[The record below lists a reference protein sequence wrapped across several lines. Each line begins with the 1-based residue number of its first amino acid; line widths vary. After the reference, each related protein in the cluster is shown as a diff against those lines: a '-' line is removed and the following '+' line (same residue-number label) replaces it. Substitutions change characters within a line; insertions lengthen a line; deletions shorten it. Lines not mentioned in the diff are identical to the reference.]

1 MTDAMPAE
9 QLDAAAD
16 GAFSGK
22 LADPAD
28 TLTKRGGK
36 GHVVYEGTAYD
47 RMAWTRRCAERGYTL
62 AAGEGALLLAALIEA
77 EHNISALAAEL
88 ATLTRERD
96 ALRENW
102 SGLLIEQANLLR
114 LREEAIQQRDE
125 AVQRRREIDDE
136 AFDYAEQ
143 VEELRAQ
150 RDDARRD
157 AAEVRELL
165 AIAFRE
171 GWNCG
176 DWRDGHDNV
185 TAREYD
191 WTRSAVKAK
200 ADAARIA
207 TTPTEATP

>member
-1 MTDAMPAE
+1 MTDAIPAE

-47 RMAWTRRCAERGYTL
+47 RLAWTRRCAERGYTL

-102 SGLLIEQANLLR
+102 SGLLIEQWHLLR
-114 LREEAIQQRDE
+114 LREEAIQQRD
-125 AVQRRREIDDE
+125 
-136 AFDYAEQ
+136 
-143 VEELRAQ
+143 
-150 RDDARRD
+150 DARRD
-157 AAEVRELL
+157 AESL
-165 AIAFRE
+165 ADSIDLFIGSQGTAYE
-171 GWNCG
+171 SDQYLMMCG
-176 DWRDGHDNV
+176 VMRDYNDRLDA
-185 TAREYD
+185 AR
-191 WTRSAVKAK
+191 T
-200 ADAARIA
+200 ADAASVAPTA
-207 TTPTEATP
+207 TDVLFPGAA

>member
-1 MTDAMPAE
+1 MTDAIPAE

-47 RMAWTRRCAERGYTL
+47 RLAWTRRCAERGYTL
-62 AAGEGALLLAALIEA
+62 AACEGALLLAALIEA

-88 ATLTRERD
+88 ATITRERD

-125 AVQRRREIDDE
+125 A
-136 AFDYAEQ
+136 
-143 VEELRAQ
+143 
-150 RDDARRD
+150 RRD
-157 AAEVRELL
+157 RERLAELAALSGEVFAF
-165 AIAFRE
+165 AITDAKLPNLETR
-171 GWNCG
+171 
-176 DWRDGHDNV
+176 RQLHD
-185 TAREYD
+185 
-191 WTRSAVKAK
+191 AVKRAL
-200 ADAARIA
+200 DAARTA
-207 TTPTEATP
+207 DASTHTEATP

>member
-1 MTDAMPAE
+1 MTDAIPAE

-47 RMAWTRRCAERGYTL
+47 RLAWTRRCAERGYTL

-96 ALRENW
+96 ALRNEW

-125 AVQRRREIDDE
+125 ARRDGAKRDE
-136 AFDYAEQ
+136 AIVAYGRSVILNAYATHVNEYRLTRPEYAETLMREVLANVDRYMERDQ
-143 VEELRAQ
+143 LRAELTQ
-150 RDDARRD
+150 AKADDAR
-157 AAEVRELL
+157 
-165 AIAFRE
+165 
-171 GWNCG
+171 
-176 DWRDGHDNV
+176 
-185 TAREYD
+185 T
-191 WTRSAVKAK
+191 
-200 ADAARIA
+200 ADAG
-207 TTPTEATP
+207 TQP